1 MVNLKDNPQTG
12 GCFIS
17 LEPIFDPE
25 VEEFTRLSRARRK
38 EVAKARDYYVPLEPP
53 LPLEESFEG

>member
-1 MVNLKDNPQTG
+1 MINLKDNPQTG

-17 LEPIFDPE
+17 LEPIFDVE

-38 EVAKARDYYVPLEPP
+38 EVAESMDYIPENPQEDEDL
-53 LPLEESFEG
+53 LKG